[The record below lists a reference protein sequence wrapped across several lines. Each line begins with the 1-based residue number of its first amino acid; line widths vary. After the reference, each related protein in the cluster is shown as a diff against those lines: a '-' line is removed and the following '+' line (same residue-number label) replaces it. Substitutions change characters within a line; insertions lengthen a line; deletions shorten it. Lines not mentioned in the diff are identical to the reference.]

1 MKLTPLDIQQQ
12 QFRSTLWG
20 FDAKEVDAFLD
31 LVSAEF
37 ERLVRDNN
45 AVRDQLRQKET
56 ELEGHRSREQ
66 VLKETMV
73 SATRLAEEIRDN
85 AKKEAEIVVT
95 RAEGQA
101 DQIVQNAHNRLV
113 RVLEDVDELR
123 RQKAQLEASL
133 RSVLESHRKLLD
145 AMGGSA
151 NRAENEALGVVRR
164 LDDRHRPSAS
174 SSSSSSSSSDGG
186 ASSVSPQGGDR

>member
-101 DQIVQNAHNRLV
+101 D
-113 RVLEDVDELR
+113 
-123 RQKAQLEASL
+123 
-133 RSVLESHRKLLD
+133 
-145 AMGGSA
+145 
-151 NRAENEALGVVRR
+151 
-164 LDDRHRPSAS
+164 
-174 SSSSSSSSSDGG
+174 
-186 ASSVSPQGGDR
+186 